1 MPRPVHF
8 DISAEDPERVT
19 KFYGEVFDWK
29 FNKWDGP
36 MDYWLISTGQNGEPG
51 IDGGLS
57 KRSEH
62 SNGTMNT
69 IGVSSIDDYVERI
82 TRAGGTITMPK
93 MPIPGVGWFASAAD
107 PEGNYFGIMQPDPQA
122 A

>member
-8 DISAEDPERVT
+8 DISAEDPERAT
-19 KFYGEVFDWK
+19 RFYGEVFDWK

-57 KRSEH
+57 KRSEN

-69 IGVSSIDDYVERI
+69 IGVSSVDDYLARI
-82 TRAGGTITMPK
+82 TRAGGTITMAK
-93 MPIPGVGWFASAAD
+93 MPIPGVGWFASAVD
-107 PEGNYFGIMQPDPQA
+107 PEGNNFGIMQPDPQA